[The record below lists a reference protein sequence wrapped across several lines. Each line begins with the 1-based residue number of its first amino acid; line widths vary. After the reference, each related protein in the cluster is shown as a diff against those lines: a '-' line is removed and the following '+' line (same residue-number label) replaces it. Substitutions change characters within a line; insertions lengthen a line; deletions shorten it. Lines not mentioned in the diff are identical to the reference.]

1 MTPIRTM
8 SRGLGNVNDM
18 REAEPEPCIRRRRCP
33 LMHTLRGYAARY
45 VGKSDPTF
53 VADNARLD
61 REFTAAR
68 VSQLFELYA
77 GGHTTALW
85 QAHAVACLSLA
96 LDHLQAPVK

>member
-1 MTPIRTM
+1 MSMTGEKR
-8 SRGLGNVNDM
+8 SRSRASEGGG
-18 REAEPEPCIRRRRCP
+18 AP
-33 LMHTLRGYAARY
+33 LMHTLRGYTARY

-61 REFTAAR
+61 RELTAAR
-68 VSQLFELYA
+68 VSHLFELYV